1 MLSIGLLHWP
11 CLDKNGQEIA
21 TAITNLDLHDCA
33 RVCLTYG
40 INTLYIVH
48 PNQGQLDFAQ
58 KIINHWLIGFGGQ
71 YNPLRKR
78 ALEIIR
84 LVRDIDEIKRQ
95 TGSFLVGTSAAGIE
109 GCISW
114 AEARSRACSQDMCLL
129 FGTGWGI
136 SPRLFGTFDAMIEPI
151 AGRGDFNHLSVR
163 SAVSIAIDR
172 IAQEVIDEHH

>member
-1 MLSIGLLHWP
+1 
-11 CLDKNGQEIA
+11 
-21 TAITNLDLHDCA
+21 
-33 RVCLTYG
+33 
-40 INTLYIVH
+40 
-48 PNQGQLDFAQ
+48 
-58 KIINHWLIGFGGQ
+58 
-71 YNPLRKR
+71 LRKR

-95 TGSFLVGTSAAGIE
+95 TGAFLAGTSAAGIE

-136 SPRLFGTFDAMIEPI
+136 SPRLFNTFDAVIEPI

-172 IAQEVIDEHH
+172 IAQEVANEHH